1 MMIDDTDQLIMAR
14 VKRMAP
20 RVLPMALVLTVLFG
34 GLLAG
39 CGGSRAIEWHDADDH
54 RWADLPVPRRGHDGF
69 TMLAPS
75 STGIVFANE
84 LGSEQV
90 LENQFLL
97 NGSGVAVG
105 DVDGDGLA
113 DIYFAALEGSNTLYR
128 NLGDWKFADITEQAG
143 VAAPGR
149 SSTGAA
155 FADIDGDGDLDL
167 LVTALGG
174 PNALFVNDGTGVF
187 EERTK
192 AAGLESTRGAM
203 SVSMADV
210 DGDGDLDLYI
220 ANYKAKSVRD
230 MYSPERLVFDSVAR
244 ESNGEQI
251 IRSEF
256 RDHYRLMTK
265 NGNVVP
271 VEFGEPDQFYLN
283 DGAGRFTAVPFT
295 SGRFLQHSGEP
306 LGDPL
311 FDWGLTVRFHDM
323 DGDGDPDLYVSND
336 FESPDRFWLN
346 DGTGRFRLAQ
356 PLAMRV
362 TSGATMAMDF
372 SDIDRDGDIDFML
385 LDMLDLDPKR
395 QKTQTVLNLPEQSA
409 IANIQG
415 RPQVSRNT
423 LFVNRGDT
431 TYAEAAYYAGVEAS
445 GWSWSAIFVDVDL
458 DGYEDVLISNGYS
471 YDFLDL
477 DTVDSI
483 SQSMRGLSGSLAMR
497 DRKFL
502 LRFPPLPLRNVLFRN
517 NGDLTFQEVGE
528 LWGVGSE
535 EDISHGAA
543 TGDFDGDGD
552 LDVVINRLGKPAGV
566 YRNES
571 NRPRVTVRL
580 KGLVPNTQGIGAKI
594 HLLGGPVADQ
604 VSEVTAG
611 GGYVSGS
618 DPVYMFAAGGGA
630 MRIWV
635 EWRSGRESMIEG
647 VVANRLYEIYE
658 SGSVEVEAEADTTVD
673 VVALFRDVTSELGHV
688 HVETEYD
695 DWVRQPLLR
704 HRLSQLGPGVT
715 WYDMDDDGDEDLLI
729 GGGRGGSMGYY
740 RNEGG
745 RLRRVSVRMGGVGLD
760 ETTLLAIPNGEG
772 GTRLLVGQMNYE
784 ASSPAAAR
792 EAASVLGLDA
802 DWGGGVVVAR
812 EFSVVP
818 GEMSSTGPLAVAD
831 YDGDGDLDLFVGG
844 RVVPMRYP
852 TSPVSRLYLNDGL
865 GGYELDTLNA
875 GVLSGIGMVSSAV
888 YTDVDADGDV
898 DLLLALDWGSL
909 HLLEN
914 EGGVFSDVTESWG
927 LSEYESMWN
936 GVTTGDFNADGLPD
950 IVATSWGRNIRLDAS
965 REHPLQVYFGDFD
978 ENGMMDI
985 VEARYDADVGG
996 MSPLR
1001 GRIPIVFGIPY
1012 VQRRVPTYHAY
1023 ADATVQDILGPAL
1036 GSASVLEVNTFDNM
1050 LFLNRGGRFDGSSL
1064 PLQAQLAPAHHAVV
1078 ADFDGDG
1085 KEDLFLTQNFFPTE
1099 TETSRYDAGRGLL
1112 LIGDGSGAVHPV
1124 PGRVSGIKVYG
1135 DQRGAALSDVDGDGR
1150 IDMVISQNRAASKY
1164 YRNQGAQTGL
1174 RVRLVGPTGNP
1185 RAIGAMMRVVSG
1197 GRRGPAREIHSGS
1210 GHWSQDGAVQV
1221 MGIGQGITG
1230 LWVRWPDGTETEK
1243 AIGSG
1248 TKQVTIRFDD
1258 RR

>member
-1 MMIDDTDQLIMAR
+1 MTVGRGPSRHHPA
-14 VKRMAP
+14 
-20 RVLPMALVLTVLFG
+20 LPNDIYMTRHSTFCLVLLLS
-34 GLLAG
+34 GLSG
-39 CGGSRAIEWHDADDH
+39 CNASRPPEWHEEDGY
-54 RWADLPVPRRGHDGF
+54 RWAELRVPRRGKDGF
-69 TMLAPS
+69 QRLLPNK
-75 STGIVFANE
+75 TGISFSNSVTE
-84 LGSEQV
+84 EQV
-90 LENQFLL
+90 LQNEHIL

-105 DVDGDGLA
+105 DIDGDGLA
-113 DIYFAALEGSNTLYR
+113 DLYFAALDGSNVLYR
-128 NLGDWKFADITEQAG
+128 NLGDWKFVDVTDRAG
-143 VAAPGR
+143 VGAQGR
-149 SSTGAA
+149 FSTGAT

-174 PNALFVNDGTGVF
+174 PNALYLNDGTGVF
-187 EERTK
+187 EDHTK
-192 AAGLESTRGAM
+192 NSGLESKLYGTTM
-203 SVSMADV
+203 TLADV
-210 DGDGDLDLYI
+210 DGDGDLDLYV
-220 ANYKAKSVRD
+220 ANNKVKSVRD
-230 MYSPERLVFDSVAR
+230 IYPPDVLEFDRVVQEVAGTYS
-244 ESNGEQI
+244 
-251 IRSEF
+251 IRPEF
-256 RDHYRLMTK
+256 RDHYTLLHQKNRLMRL
-265 NGNVVP
+265 
-271 VEFGEPDQFYLN
+271 EYAEPDKFYLN
-283 DGAGRFTAVPFT
+283 DGTGRFEEVSFTA
-295 SGRFLQHSGEP
+295 GGFLDEDGKP
-306 LGDPL
+306 LAATPR
-311 FDWGLTVRFHDM
+311 DWGLAARFSDI
-323 DGDGDPDLYVSND
+323 DGDGDPDLYVCND
-336 FESPDRFWLN
+336 FETPDRLWIN
-346 DGTGRFRLAQ
+346 DGHGRFRAVQ
-356 PLAMRV
+356 RV
-362 TSGATMAMDF
+362 ALRLTSNATMAVDF
-372 SDIDRDGDIDFML
+372 SDIDRDGDMDFML
-385 LDMLDLDPKR
+385 LDMFDRDNRLR
-395 QKTQTVLNLPEQSA
+395 KTQVSA
-409 IANIQG
+409 MQPDPAELGEIEN
-415 RPQVSRNT
+415 RPQVGRNT
-423 LFVNRGDT
+423 MFVNQGDGT
-431 TYAEAAYYAGVEAS
+431 FSEIARLAGVEAS
-445 GWSWSAIFVDVDL
+445 GWSWSIIFLDVDL
-458 DGYEDVLISNGYS
+458 DGYQDILIGNGHER
-471 YDFLDL
+471 DFMDA
-477 DTVDSI
+477 DTKARINRARPVSDWR
-483 SQSMRGLSGSLAMR
+483 QLR
-497 DRKFL
+497 L
-502 LRFPPLPLRNVLFRN
+502 LYPNLYLRNVAFRN
-517 NGDLTFQEVGE
+517 NGDLTFVEKGE
-528 LWGVGSE
+528 EWGFADE
-535 EDISHGAA
+535 EDVSHGAA
-543 TGDFDGDGD
+543 TGDLDGDGD

-950 IVATSWGRNIRLDAS
+950 IVATSWGRNTG
-965 REHPLQVYFGDFD
+965 REVSHDRPLVVYFSDFD
-978 ENGMMDI
+978 ENGTMDPI
-985 VEARYDADVGG
+985 EARYDDRLSGLTPIRGLTA
-996 MSPLR
+996 LR
-1001 GRIPIVFGIPY
+1001 RGIPY
-1012 VQRRVPTYHAY
+1012 VGRRFSSADEF
-1023 ADATVQDILGPAL
+1023 ADATLQDVLGPAL
-1036 GSASVLEVNTFDNM
+1036 GSASVLKVNVLDNM
-1050 LFLNRGGRFDGSSL
+1050 VFMNEGSGFRAQQL
-1064 PLQAQLAPAHHAVV
+1064 PIEAQVAPAFYAGV
-1078 ADFDGDG
+1078 ADVDGDG
-1085 KEDLFLTQNFFPTE
+1085 NEDIFLAQNFYPNE
-1099 TETSRYDAGRGLL
+1099 LEVGRYAEGRGLWL
-1112 LIGDGSGAVHPV
+1112 RGDGQGGFDAISGTL
-1124 PGRVSGIKVYG
+1124 SGIKIYG
-1135 DQRGAALSDVDGDGR
+1135 DQRGAALADYNGDGR
-1150 IDMVISQNRAASKY
+1150 VDLVVSQNANATRL
-1164 YRNQGAQTGL
+1164 YRNEGAEPGM
-1174 RVRLVGPTGNP
+1174 RVRLVGNRSNP
-1185 RAIGAMMRVVSG
+1185 RAVGATVRFVYG
-1197 GRRGPAREIHSGS
+1197 ETRGPAREIHAGS
-1210 GHWSQDGAVQV
+1210 GYWSSDGAVQV
-1221 MGIGQGITG
+1221 LGLGGQPTG
-1230 LWVRWPDGTETEK
+1230 VWVRWPGGEETLTGV
-1243 AIGSG
+1243 GSG
-1248 TKQVTIRFDD
+1248 AGDVTIRMPRADGAGGD
-1258 RR
+1258 L